1 MVSANKVHSTF
12 VDFFYLFQENV
23 LNKTFYVYALKDPRI
38 NPAQIFYIGK
48 GTGSRAW
55 DHSINVDG
63 TRKGVYIREIIDSGK
78 KIIVTQLVEDL
89 NETQALK
96 IESELISSF
105 GTIDNGGILYNTVIP
120 KGVVRRVQKNI
131 NIPSGIID
139 KAQIGIKL
147 LKDAIREFAEANPP
161 GITNSDCAHYLGLQ
175 SDNEGKQQDYLTYS
189 VLGILLKEGRLQS
202 VRESN
207 RRKYKSINQ

>member
-1 MVSANKVHSTF
+1 M
-12 VDFFYLFQENV
+12 
-23 LNKTFYVYALKDPRI
+23 NKTFYVYALKDPRS

-55 DHSINVDG
+55 EHVINVDG
-63 TRKGVYIREIIDSGK
+63 TRKGVFIQEIINSGGK
-78 KIIVTQLVEDL
+78 VIVTQMVEDL

-120 KGVVRRVQKNI
+120 KGVIRRVQKDI
-131 NIPSGIID
+131 NIPSGVID

-147 LKDAIREFAEANPP
+147 LKDAIGEFAEANPA
-161 GITNSDCAHYLGLQ
+161 GITNSDCAHFLGLQ

-189 VLGILLKEGRLQS
+189 VLGILLKEGRLKNE
-202 VRESN
+202 REKN
-207 RRKYKSINQ
+207 RRKYKSINL

>member
-1 MVSANKVHSTF
+1 
-12 VDFFYLFQENV
+12 

-38 NPAQIFYIGK
+38 NPAKIFYIGK

-55 DHSINVDG
+55 EHVINIDE
-63 TRKGVYIREIIDSGK
+63 TRKGVLISEITNSSNKVIVK
-78 KIIVTQLVEDL
+78 KLVEDL
-89 NETQALK
+89 NEAQALK

-120 KGVVRRVQKNI
+120 KGIIRGVQKDI
-131 NIPSGIID
+131 NIPTGIIE

-147 LKDAIREFAEANPP
+147 LKDAISEFAEANTA
-161 GITNSDCAHYLGLQ
+161 GITNSDFAHYLGLQ

-189 VLGILLKEGRLQS
+189 VLGILLKEGRLKN
-202 VRESN
+202 VREKR
-207 RRKYKSINQ
+207 RRKYKSINP

>member
-1 MVSANKVHSTF
+1 
-12 VDFFYLFQENV
+12 
-23 LNKTFYVYALKDPRI
+23 LNKTFYVYALKDPRS

-55 DHSINVDG
+55 EHVINVDG
-63 TRKGVYIREIIDSGK
+63 TRKGVFIQEIINSGGK
-78 KIIVTQLVEDL
+78 VIVTQMVEDL

-120 KGVVRRVQKNI
+120 KGVIRRVQKDI
-131 NIPSGIID
+131 NIPSGVID

-147 LKDAIREFAEANPP
+147 LKDAIGEFAEANPA
-161 GITNSDCAHYLGLQ
+161 GITNSDCAHFLGLQ

-189 VLGILLKEGRLQS
+189 VLGILLKEGRLKNE
-202 VRESN
+202 REKN
-207 RRKYKSINQ
+207 RRKYKSINL